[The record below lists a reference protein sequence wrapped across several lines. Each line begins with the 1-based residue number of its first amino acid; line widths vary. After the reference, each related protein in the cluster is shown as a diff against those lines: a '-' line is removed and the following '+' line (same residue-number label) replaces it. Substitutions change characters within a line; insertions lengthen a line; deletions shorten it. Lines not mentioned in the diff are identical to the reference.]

1 MVINTLPLVEIHVY
15 IKVKMYFKYLAFTF
29 DKFLAAL
36 EYIFQT
42 IANSF
47 KNVTKYKYRY
57 LIKIVLDYSY
67 NYSYKFVLQKK
78 LFDYSW
84 RYFWISVLDYN
95 YNYF

>member
-57 LIKIVLDYSY
+57 LIKIVLDYRY
-67 NYSYKFVLQKK
+67 NYAYKFV
-78 LFDYSW
+78 FDYSW
-84 RYFWISVLDYN
+84 HYFWKLVLDYN
-95 YNYF
+95 CNYF